1 MSKELF
7 SYNIDIDK
15 NAYLNWRT
23 DRHDNAHNLYVLAS
37 DYADGAITLIDCIL
51 VDNRDKKA
59 DALIMPIMYSIDQSI
74 ELFLKAIIREIEE
87 LEDEVTLS
95 DCGEL
100 ASLYILLDHIPCERV
115 VPNDDIQ
122 ALLCDYMATRDLL
135 HLNLFL
141 TKLSG
146 ILSEVFHT
154 CDTTEERREFEE
166 FIDRVNSILTP
177 TIIEGDTL

>member
-1 MSKELF
+1 
-7 SYNIDIDK
+7 
-15 NAYLNWRT
+15 
-23 DRHDNAHNLYVLAS
+23 
-37 DYADGAITLIDCIL
+37 
-51 VDNRDKKA
+51 
-59 DALIMPIMYSIDQSI
+59 
-74 ELFLKAIIREIEE
+74 
-87 LEDEVTLS
+87 
-95 DCGEL
+95 
-100 ASLYILLDHIPCERV
+100 
-115 VPNDDIQ
+115 
-122 ALLCDYMATRDLL
+122 L

>member
-1 MSKELF
+1 ML
-7 SYNIDIDK
+7 
-15 NAYLNWRT
+15 
-23 DRHDNAHNLYVLAS
+23 DREV
-37 DYADGAITLIDCIL
+37 
-51 VDNRDKKA
+51 
-59 DALIMPIMYSIDQSI
+59 I
-74 ELFLKAIIREIEE
+74 EKEIEE
-87 LEDEVTLS
+87 LENEVTLS

-177 TIIEGDTL
+177 TIIKGDTL